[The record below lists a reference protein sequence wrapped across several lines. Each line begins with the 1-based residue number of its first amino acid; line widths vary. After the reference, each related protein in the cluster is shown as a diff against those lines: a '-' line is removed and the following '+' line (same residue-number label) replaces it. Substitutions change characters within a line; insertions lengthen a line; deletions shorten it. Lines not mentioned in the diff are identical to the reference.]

1 MLAKGSG
8 GYGLAW
14 RVKSIFSLI
23 LPLVLG
29 CGLFS
34 GEVPPED
41 EEAWLKAA
49 QLRMV
54 EQQLRQRGITAERV
68 LQAMATIPRHAFV
81 PADLRLEAYN
91 DAPLPIGQDQ
101 TISQPYIVALM
112 TERLGLVGTETVL
125 EIGTGSGYQAAV
137 LSSLAKQVYSVEI
150 LPQLADTARQRL
162 AKLGYENVTVIIG
175 DGNLGWKDGAPYEAI
190 IVTAAAP
197 HIPVALLDQLAEGG
211 RMVLPVEM
219 ADGQHLLQLRKVAGK
234 IIEQDLGLVRFVP
247 LVEGDEDVKRNKD
260 RETSTLYFTRLEM
273 TLESGSVS

>member
-1 MLAKGSG
+1 MLAKGSVRI
-8 GYGLAW
+8 
-14 RVKSIFSLI
+14 RVRVASKIHLKSIFGLI
-23 LPLVLG
+23 LPVLLG

-34 GEVPPED
+34 GEVPAED
-41 EEAWLKAA
+41 EEAWLQAA
-49 QLRMV
+49 RLRMV
-54 EQQLRQRGITAERV
+54 EQQLRPRGIAAQRV

-91 DAPLPIGQDQ
+91 DTPLPIGQDQ

-137 LSSLAKQVYSVEI
+137 LSGLAKQVYSVEI
-150 LPQLADTARQRL
+150 LPQLANTARQRL
-162 AKLGYENVTVIIG
+162 AKLGYDNVTVIVG

-197 HIPVALLDQLAEGG
+197 HIPIALVNQLAEGG
-211 RMVLPVEM
+211 RMVLPAEK
-219 ADGQHLLQLRKVAGK
+219 ADGQHLLQLQKVAGK

-247 LVEGDEDVKRNKD
+247 LVGGDEDVKRK
-260 RETSTLYFTRLEM
+260 E
-273 TLESGSVS
+273 